1 MSELAIQGTVAD
13 GFDEV
18 REEFAAAVAAEDGE
32 SGAQLAA
39 YVGGR
44 QMVDLWAG
52 DGVAG
57 DTLTGVYSSTKGA
70 ATLVVAL
77 LVQDGVLDVDE
88 PVAERWPEFAAAGKA
103 EITLRDVLSHRSG
116 VIGVDGGLT
125 AAELADDRVIAARL
139 AGQRPY
145 WRPGTAC
152 GYGGFVSFA
161 IVGEVIRRATGRSLQ
176 EIFEERVR
184 APHGLDV
191 HLGLPEALEDRYRE
205 VLPGLA
211 DPEDLAAFWANA
223 PGPHS
228 ITGIGYGLNSTP
240 PLDQVAFANT
250 RRVRAL
256 GQASGGGVASA
267 RGLAAMYTAAVS
279 GLDGRPPLLKP
290 DVLGEFTMLHS
301 TGGDLVVGPHGQYAL
316 GFQAKG
322 LRYPFLSARAF
333 GHNGSAGSE
342 AFADPHNGIAFGYT
356 RRRFSF
362 NWSYPEHDHLAAAV
376 HRAATASRAG
386 TLRRA

>member
-1 MSELAIQGTVAD
+1 MGDFEIHGTVAD
-13 GFDEV
+13 GFEAV
-18 REEFAAAVAAEDGE
+18 REEFAATVTAED
-32 SGAQLAA
+32 GAQLAA
-39 YVGGR
+39 YVHGR
-44 QMVDLWAG
+44 RVVDLWAG
-52 DGVAG
+52 DGVTG

-77 LVQDGVLDVDE
+77 LVQDGVLDLDE
-88 PVAERWPEFAAAGKA
+88 PVAARWPEFAAAGKA
-103 EITLRDVLSHRSG
+103 GITLRDVLSHRSG

-125 AAELADDRVIAARL
+125 AAQLADDRAIAERV

-145 WRPGTAC
+145 WRPGTAY

-161 IVGEVIRRATGRSLQ
+161 IVGEVIRRVTGRSLQ

-184 APHGLDV
+184 APHGLEM
-191 HLGLPEALEDRYRE
+191 HLGLPEALEGKYRD

-211 DPEDLAAFWANA
+211 SPEELAEFWANV

-228 ITGIGYGLNSTP
+228 LTGIGYCLNSVP
-240 PLDQVAFANT
+240 PLDQVAFINT

-256 GQASGGGVASA
+256 GQSSGGGVGNA
-267 RGLAAMYTAAVS
+267 RGLAAIYAAAVS
-279 GLDGRPPLLKP
+279 GLDGHAPLLKP
-290 DVLGEFTMLHS
+290 DTVGEFAMLHS
-301 TGGDLVVGPHGQYAL
+301 TGGDLVVGPQAQYAL

-342 AFADPHNGIAFGYT
+342 SFADPHSGVAFGYT

-362 NWSYPEHDHLAAAV
+362 DWSYPEHDRLASAV
-376 HRAATASRAG
+376 HRAAATA
-386 TLRRA
+386 

>member
-1 MSELAIQGTVAD
+1 MSEFEVHGTVAA
-13 GFDEV
+13 GFEPV
-18 REEFAAAVAAEDGE
+18 REEFAAAVAAESGE
-32 SGAQLAA
+32 SGAQLAVYA
-39 YVGGR
+39 DGR
-44 QMVDLWAG
+44 RVVDLWAG
-52 DGVAG
+52 EGVTG

-70 ATLVVAL
+70 ATLVAAL
-77 LVQDGVLDVDE
+77 LVQDGVLDPDE
-88 PVAERWPEFAAAGKA
+88 PVARAWPEFAAAGKA
-103 EITLRDVLSHRSG
+103 GITLRDVLSHRSG

-125 AAELADDRVIAARL
+125 AAELADDRVVAERL

-161 IVGEVIRRATGRSLQ
+161 IVGEVVRRVTGRSLQ

-184 APHGLDV
+184 APYGLDV
-191 HLGLPEALEDRYRE
+191 HLGLPEAEEHRYRE
-205 VLPGLA
+205 ILPGLA
-211 DPEDLAAFWANA
+211 SPEELAAFWENV

-256 GQASGGGVASA
+256 GQASAGGVGNA
-267 RGLAAMYTAAVS
+267 RGLAAMYAAAVS
-279 GLDGRPPLLKP
+279 GLDGRAPLLKP
-290 DVLGEFTMLHS
+290 DTIGEFAMLHS
-301 TGGDLVVGPHGQYAL
+301 TDGDLVVGPQGRYAL

-322 LRYPFLSARAF
+322 LRYPFLSALSF
-333 GHNGSAGSE
+333 GHGGSAGSE
-342 AFADPHNGIAFGYT
+342 AFADPRSGIAFGYT

-362 NWSYPEHDHLAAAV
+362 NWSYPEHDRLAAAV
-376 HRAATASRAG
+376 HRAAASS
-386 TLRRA
+386 

>member
-1 MSELAIQGTVAD
+1 MSGFEIHGTVAD
-13 GFDEV
+13 GFEAV

-44 QMVDLWAG
+44 KVVDLWAG
-52 DGVAG
+52 DGVTG

-70 ATLVVAL
+70 ATLVAAL
-77 LVQDGVLDVDE
+77 LVQDGTLDPDE
-88 PVAERWPEFAAAGKA
+88 PVAVRWPEFAAAGKA
-103 EITLRDVLSHRSG
+103 GITLRDVLSHRSG

-125 AAELADDRVIAARL
+125 AAELADDRMIAERL

-145 WRPGTAC
+145 WRPGTAY

-161 IVGEVIRRATGRSLQ
+161 IVGEVIRRVAGRSLQ

-184 APHGLDV
+184 APHGLEV
-191 HLGLPEALEDRYRE
+191 HLGLPESLEDRYRE

-211 DPEDLAAFWANA
+211 SPEALAAFWANV

-228 ITGIGYGLNSTP
+228 ITGIGYGLDSTP
-240 PLDQVAFANT
+240 PLDQVAFINT

-256 GQASGGGVASA
+256 GQASAGGVGSA
-267 RGLAAMYTAAVS
+267 RGLAAMYAAAVS
-279 GLDGRPPLLKP
+279 GLDGRAPLLKP
-290 DVLGEFTMLHS
+290 DTRDEFAMLHS
-301 TGGDLVVGPHGQYAL
+301 TGGDLVVGPQGQYAL

-333 GHNGSAGSE
+333 GHGGSAGSE
-342 AFADPHNGIAFGYT
+342 AFADPRSGIAFGYT

-362 NWSYPEHDHLAAAV
+362 DWSYPEHDRLAAAA
-376 HRAATASRAG
+376 HRAATLS
-386 TLRRA
+386 

>member
-1 MSELAIQGTVAD
+1 MSEIEIHGMVAD
-13 GFDEV
+13 GFEVV
-18 REEFAAAVAAEDGE
+18 REEFAAAVAEEGG

-39 YVGGR
+39 YVDGR
-44 QMVDLWAG
+44 TVVDLWTGAE
-52 DGVAG
+52 VTG

-77 LVQDGVLDVDE
+77 LVQDGVLELDQ
-88 PVAERWPEFAAAGKA
+88 PVARAWPEFAAAGKA
-103 EITLRDVLSHRSG
+103 RITLRDVLSHRSG

-125 AAELADDRVIAARL
+125 ADELADDRVIATRL

-161 IVGEVIRRATGRSLQ
+161 IVGEVIHRVTGRSLQ

-184 APHGLDV
+184 TPYGLDI

-205 VLPGLA
+205 VLPGVA
-211 DPEDLAAFWANA
+211 DPEELAAFWAA
-223 PGPHS
+223 VPGPHS

-240 PLDQVAFANT
+240 PLDQVAFINT

-256 GQASGGGVASA
+256 GQASAGGVGNA
-267 RGLAAMYTAAVS
+267 RGLAGMYAAAVS
-279 GLDGRPPLLKP
+279 GLDGHAALLKP
-290 DVLGEFTMLHS
+290 DTLGEFSMLHS
-301 TGGDLVVGPHGQYAL
+301 TGGDLVTGAAGQYAL

-322 LRYPFLSARAF
+322 LRYPFLSAWAF
-333 GHNGSAGSE
+333 GHGGSAGSE
-342 AFADPHNGIAFGYT
+342 AFVDPRNGIAFGYT

-362 NWSYPEHDHLAAAV
+362 NWSYPEHDRLAAAV
-376 HRAATASRAG
+376 HSAATAS
-386 TLRRA
+386 